1 MNTENIIAFIIQLFD
16 LNGFVVKKYNE
27 NNNKAYEKIIKCL
40 LFNDFYGSYMVSD
53 SLKKFVYNSL
63 FKRELLTILDNEK
76 DITDFILAYNRF
88 IGYIPFKK
96 AYESHKF
103 NYISVMGI
111 KNNKFL
117 FVSIKSEIIDK
128 CKTYIILNTDLYDS
142 VMNNYDLTD
151 SYKEFKLDIFN
162 NSLIRD
168 KKLRPYKTRCLNL
181 ESLIDIFYSYKK
193 SVKIDNETY
202 SLKLNEFDN
211 ESYFRYLVSDFFD
224 YYSQTGSLKEFYE
237 YLTDYKG
244 LKLNMTLNKWLKW
257 PNTKIET
264 HDNDYYISL
273 VYYIQ
278 LINFIKSNKG
288 LYKNSIT
295 FLEYKKFLSFV
306 TELKEKNIRFDKSLI
321 IFVLNNKTQ
330 ILFKDR
336 YIKFIES
343 L

>member
-16 LNGFVVKKYNE
+16 LNGLFVVKKYNE

-40 LFNDFYGSYMVSD
+40 LFNDFYKNSYMVSD
-53 SLKKFVYNSL
+53 SLKKFIYNSL

-76 DITDFILAYNRF
+76 DITDFIIAYNYFR
-88 IGYIPFKK
+88 GYISFKK
-96 AYESHKF
+96 TYESHKF
-103 NYISVMGI
+103 NYISVLGT

-128 CKTYIILNTDLYDS
+128 CKTYIILNTDLYES

-151 SYKEFKLDIFN
+151 SYKEFKLDILN
-162 NSLIRD
+162 NSLIKD
-168 KKLRPYKTRCLNL
+168 KKLRPYKTKCLNL

-224 YYSQTGSLKEFYE
+224 YYSKTDSLKEFYE

-244 LKLNMTLNKWLKW
+244 LKLNMTLNEWI
-257 PNTKIET
+257 NTKIET
-264 HDNDYYISL
+264 YDYDYISL

-278 LINFIKSNKG
+278 FISFIESNKS
-288 LYKNSIT
+288 LYTNSIT
-295 FLEYKKFLSFV
+295 FLEYKKFLEFII
-306 TELKEKNIRFDKSLI
+306 ELRDKNIKFDKQLI
-321 IFVLNNKTQ
+321 SFILDNKTH
-330 ILFKDR
+330 ILFKNK
-336 YIKFIES
+336 YKEFLES